1 MEQKSQPSYDPIA
14 NARLAAIVDSSFD
27 AIVSKD
33 LDSRITSWNF
43 AAEQMFGY
51 TAEEAIGQSILFLIP
66 ERLHSE
72 EADIIA
78 RIRSGERVE
87 SFDTIRMRKD
97 GSLIHVSITVSPIKD
112 ADGVIVGASKIARD
126 ISSAK
131 EAERRIK
138 TLLREINHRVKNQF
152 AVILSL
158 IRETSRH
165 AVSPQSF
172 VDQVQDR
179 IIALSR
185 SHDLLVDEDWSGV
198 SLFALIQG
206 HLSMFAHEE
215 QISLSGSPIVLAPI
229 AVQPLGM
236 AIHELGTNAAKYG
249 ALMGTNGRVEISWKM
264 QDGPGGERELT
275 LTWDEKFPI
284 IPADSQREASRRGFG
299 TTVLERIVPLSV
311 GGKSTLERGSDHVRW
326 TLIAPFKEIA
336 AQHRI
341 GDDREDEPLNLAL
354 VNLGEAEIAP

>member
-1 MEQKSQPSYDPIA
+1 MEKKSQTNYDPIA

-27 AIVSKD
+27 AIISKN
-33 LDSRITSWNF
+33 LNSRITSWNF

-51 TAEEAIGQSILFLIP
+51 TAEEAIGQTILILIP

-78 RIRSGERVE
+78 RIRNGARVE

-112 ADGVIVGASKIARD
+112 ADGTIIGASKIARD
-126 ISSAK
+126 ITGAK
-131 EAERRIK
+131 DAERRIK
-138 TLLREINHRVKNQF
+138 TLLQEISHRIKNQF

-158 IRETSRH
+158 IRETSRQPI
-165 AVSPQSF
+165 SPQEF
-172 VDQVQDR
+172 VDQVQER

-185 SHDLLVDEDWSGV
+185 SHDLLVEEDWSGV
-198 SLFALIQG
+198 SLFDLIQG

-215 QISLSGSPIVLAPI
+215 RISLAGSPLVLAPI

-249 ALMGTNGRVEISWKM
+249 AMMDADGRVQISW
-264 QDGPGGERELT
+264 QVQSNPAGGREFI
-275 LTWDEKFPI
+275 LTWDESFPI
-284 IPADSQREASRRGFG
+284 MSADSQREASRRGFG
-299 TTVLERIVPLSV
+299 TTVLEKIVPLTV
-311 GGKSTLERGSDHVRW
+311 GGKSTLERGTDHVRW
-326 TLIAPFKEIA
+326 TLIAPFEEIA
-336 AQHRI
+336 VQHKI
-341 GDDREDEPLNLAL
+341 DGGSEEGGDERFRLAL
-354 VNLGEAEIAP
+354 SNLDRP